1 MQKRL
6 PKVFPIRDGLTGIA
20 LVVQCCV
27 QRWATGDNRR
37 SLRLYKSNVSRQA
50 IKSMDP
56 VILLAISQGL
66 SALLDIY
73 KTHTQKAKDW
83 VPTAQDIADLLALSE
98 GKSAEDYKIAAA
110 ARLGVPWPPVVPA
123 DPPVV

>member
-1 MQKRL
+1 
-6 PKVFPIRDGLTGIA
+6 
-20 LVVQCCV
+20 
-27 QRWATGDNRR
+27 
-37 SLRLYKSNVSRQA
+37 
-50 IKSMDP
+50 MDP